1 VAYISV
7 PTVDILDSFKRS
19 SDSIECSLVFIADLI
34 PISLTT
40 LSAEAKIGTDL
51 YCQGDDPS
59 RALLYCSANIPLQF
73 GDLER
78 LRQRG
83 ITRLFISPEG
93 RHEYQKHLRG
103 VASGDTDRAVPMSQR
118 SAALNEVV
126 LAVLQESFSKGDTSE
141 TVARTVEISRLAAQ
155 LVTHPEFATV
165 DLFRVLHHDYAT
177 FTHSANVAYYIG
189 ILATAL
195 GYSTKDVEL
204 IIAGGLLHDLGK
216 LKVDEKL
223 LIKPGKLDD
232 FEFEIIKKHPRDGF
246 AQLAHRDDL
255 TFGQLMIVY
264 QHHER
269 LDGLGY
275 PVGCIGSEIH
285 PWAKMCAVVDI
296 YEAVTSQR
304 PYRKP
309 MPWRQACAILQKEA
323 DEALEREI
331 VECWISII
339 SNTMQS

>member
-1 VAYISV
+1 MYISLSE
-7 PTVDILDSFKRS
+7 VDIWGGFERS
-19 SDSIECSLVFIADLI
+19 SGSIESQFVFIADLI
-34 PISLTT
+34 PISLNT
-40 LSAEAKIGTDL
+40 LSADASIGTDL

-59 RALLYCSANIPLQF
+59 RALLYCSANIPLQS

-83 ITRLFISPEG
+83 VSKLFISSEG
-93 RHEYQKHLRG
+93 RLEYQKHLRT
-103 VASGDTDRAVPMSQR
+103 VAAGGGEQAVPMSLR

-141 TVARTVEISRLAAQ
+141 TVTRTAEISRLAAE
-155 LVTHPEFATV
+155 LVTHQDFASG

-177 FTHSANVAYYIG
+177 FTHSANVAYYLG

-195 GYSTKDVEL
+195 GHTSEDVER
-204 IIAGGLLHDLGK
+204 IIAGGLLHDIGK

-232 FEFEIIKKHPRDGF
+232 QEFEIIKKHPRDGF
-246 AQLAHRDDL
+246 AQLAHREDL
-255 TFGQLMIVY
+255 TFGQLMVVY

-269 LDGLGY
+269 LDGRGY
-275 PVGCIGSEIH
+275 PVGCLDQEIH

-296 YEAVTSQR
+296 YEAITSQR

-309 MPWRQACAILQKEA
+309 MHWQQACAILQKDA
-323 DEALEREI
+323 GEALEREM

-339 SNTMQS
+339 RNTMQG